1 MKKALSW
8 TAVPVAA
15 AALALAIPSAAFAA
29 TSLSVSPSSGLKDG
43 QSVSVTGSGYPAST
57 TIYVVECANLTGQAG
72 CDITRLGTAQ
82 SDATGAINT
91 KFTVHTGTIGNGT
104 CDATHP
110 CYISAGDAAQTAH
123 GAMKI
128 SFAGASTSTGSG
140 STSTGSGS
148 TSTGSGTTATPST
161 VNAGSG
167 GGADRDGLPMT
178 TIVLALVGGAAVV
191 AGGAKL
197 ARR

>member
-1 MKKALSW
+1 MKKALW

-15 AALALAIPSAAFAA
+15 AALALALPTAAFAA
-29 TSLSVSPSSGLKDG
+29 GSVSVSPSSGLKDG
-43 QSVSVTGSGYPAST
+43 QSVNVTGSGFPAST

-72 CDITRLGTAQ
+72 CDITRLGQAQ
-82 SDATGAINT
+82 SDAGGKISAA
-91 KFTVHTGTIGNGT
+91 FTVHTGTIGNGT
-104 CDATHP
+104 CDATHA

-123 GAMKI
+123 GAAQI
-128 SFAGASTSTGSG
+128 SFAGAATSGGSAPATSGSGSTATGSG
-140 STSTGSGS
+140 STP
-148 TSTGSGTTATPST
+148 TS

-191 AGGAKL
+191 AGGTKL